1 MPIAT
6 AEAAQIL
13 NDEFVGVT
21 WYIGLRAGNVELP
34 STGNYSRVAYSDWAT
49 TSTNVMPNPTP
60 FAFDQATADW
70 NPADEVA
77 LYTASSGGS
86 PKYTGSL
93 DNPVIVRTGQTRSFA
108 AGDIKI
114 KLIPVV

>member
-6 AEAAQIL
+6 AEAADIL

-21 WYIGLRAGNVELP
+21 WYIGLRAGNTEL
-34 STGNYSRVAYSDWAT
+34 SGGAYARVAYADWDT
-49 TSTNVMPNPTP
+49 TTTNVMTNPTD

-70 NPADEVA
+70 DPADEVA

-93 DNPVIVRTGQTRSFA
+93 DSPVIVRTGQTRKFF
-108 AGDIKI
+108 AGDLKI
-114 KLIPVV
+114 KLIPVI